1 MEDIKKLLGKRI
13 RYLRNLRGMTQQEL
27 GEKAD
32 LNYKYLGAVERGE
45 KNASIDNLAKIAEGL
60 SVELHELFIV
70 KDPVEDTRILKK
82 KIDEFLKD
90 AGKNEIRTIYRV
102 IEAILK

>member
-1 MEDIKKLLGKRI
+1 MEEVRKLLGKRI
-13 RYLRNLRGMTQQEL
+13 RYLRNLRGVTQQEL
-27 GEKAD
+27 GEDAG

-45 KNASIDNLAKIAEGL
+45 KNPATDNLAKIAAAL
-60 SVELHELFIV
+60 DVDLHELFIFEHE
-70 KDPVEDTRILKK
+70 VEDMKVLKK
-82 KIDEFLKD
+82 KIDEFLKA

>member
-13 RYLRNLRGMTQQEL
+13 RYLRNLRGVTQQEL

-70 KDPVEDTRILKK
+70 KDQVEDTRVLKK
-82 KIDEFLKD
+82 KIDEFLKA